1 MDMEHV
7 ASEFFQAHPQ
17 LETLDLSVVDINGSL
32 RGKRLPASA
41 FAAAVRDGILLPQ
54 SVFASEIRGETVAGT
69 GIGIDSG
76 DQDRLCRLAPDT
88 LRIVPSTNG
97 RRAECLMDMEEDDG
111 RPFAQSG
118 RQVLKNVV
126 ARFHARGL
134 RPTVAIELEFYL
146 IEKELDRYG
155 MPRLLD
161 DAGQAGTQGLSL
173 DDLDKAGAFIERVR
187 EYAVLQSVPASAAS
201 AEYAPGQFEI
211 NLRHSRSPVNAC
223 DDAVYLKRIIRRAA
237 CSEGMLATFMAKP
250 FEGSAGSGSHLHVSL
265 LDENGSNCFANGDH
279 ELQYAI
285 AGLQATM
292 PAAML
297 LFAPHAN
304 SYRRYR
310 KNSYVPMAPSWGY
323 NNRTVALRIPTGR
336 AEDTRIEHRTPGA
349 DCNPYLAM
357 AAVLAG
363 ILHGLTERRPPTAPI
378 NGDAA
383 EQVEPGLPTDWLT
396 AIRKFEASDWGAEY
410 FGPDFCKLLSRIKH
424 AECAEF
430 NRRIP
435 TLDIQWYLHST

>member
-41 FAAAVRDGILLPQ
+41 FAAA
-54 SVFASEIRGETVAGT
+54 
-69 GIGIDSG
+69 
-76 DQDRLCRLAPDT
+76 
-88 LRIVPSTNG
+88 
-97 RRAECLMDMEEDDG
+97 G

-187 EYAVLQSVPASAAS
+187 ECAVLQSVPAS

-211 NLRHSRSPVNAC
+211 NLRHSRNPVNAC
-223 DDAVYLKRIIRRAA
+223 DDAVY
-237 CSEGMLATFMAKP
+237 
-250 FEGSAGSGSHLHVSL
+250 V
-265 LDENGSNCFANGDH
+265 
-279 ELQYAI
+279 
-285 AGLQATM
+285 
-292 PAAML
+292 
-297 LFAPHAN
+297 
-304 SYRRYR
+304 
-310 KNSYVPMAPSWGY
+310 
-323 NNRTVALRIPTGR
+323 
-336 AEDTRIEHRTPGA
+336 
-349 DCNPYLAM
+349 
-357 AAVLAG
+357 
-363 ILHGLTERRPPTAPI
+363 
-378 NGDAA
+378 
-383 EQVEPGLPTDWLT
+383 
-396 AIRKFEASDWGAEY
+396 
-410 FGPDFCKLLSRIKH
+410 KLLSRIKH